1 MQFRKIST
9 KRFKWANLQHF
20 RVTHPLRIP
29 DRWDFIVFS
38 FFCLPFYYSVL
49 EYREDISHLN
59 LTPDFIY
66 ICIYPE
72 QKKKGKKERK
82 GRKKSR
88 WHFHQPF
95 HQWAHIF
102 WSLGWRTGLCSYF
115 SLGYSWGSH
124 DACIFLAII
133 VFESMY
139 FLCSITKYMFYLLNN
154 GEKTLNS
161 SNASKTW
168 FVLFSRS
175 VVSTLFAPMDC
186 STSGFPVLHYL
197 LELAQTRV
205 HWIVLI
211 ERYWVGFQCFV
222 LNKKQIQT

>member
-175 VVSTLFAPMDC
+175 VVSNSLRSHGLQHVRLPCPSLSPGACSNSCPLDC
-186 STSGFPVLHYL
+186 TYWEVLSWFPVF
-197 LELAQTRV
+197 RV
-205 HWIVLI
+205 
-211 ERYWVGFQCFV
+211 
-222 LNKKQIQT
+222 K